1 MKFSMGKAL
10 LIIVISTLLISGST
24 FGTFLYYRHFREVQR
39 SDPSNHIVAVVQTS
53 PHAEGL
59 KTSYLAELMGLSV
72 DQPRNL
78 FQFRTSDAVKQL
90 LASPV
95 IKEASVR
102 KIRPG
107 TVHVDYVARKPIAYL
122 GDYVNAAMD
131 GEGTVFPFKP
141 FYSPKRLPELYL
153 GLWNSTLEEGALHWG
168 ETIRGKEIELAY
180 QLLDEVP
187 AYLPEKETLLRIDVS
202 HAFSQ
207 SDGQREIVLILE
219 ERVTRNVEG
228 RTVQC
233 IYPRIIRMRP
243 DTYAKQLGHY
253 QALSR
258 YFGRKGLEVPKG
270 GEGAVWRSKTVIV
283 DMRLSDLA
291 FFVEES

>member
-1 MKFSMGKAL
+1 MKFTLGKAL
-10 LIIVISTLLISGST
+10 LIIVISTLLISGTT
-24 FGTFLYYRHFREVQR
+24 FGAVLYYRHFREMQR
-39 SDPSNHIVAVVQTS
+39 NDPSYHIVAVVQTS
-53 PHAEGL
+53 PHVEGL

-95 IKEASVR
+95 IKEATVR

-122 GDYVNAAMD
+122 GDYVNAALD
-131 GEGTVFPFKP
+131 SERTVFPFKP

-153 GLWNSTLEEGALHWG
+153 GEGSSPASALQWG
-168 ETIRGKEIELAY
+168 EKIGGKEIELAY

-187 AYLPEKETLLRIDVS
+187 AYLPERETLLRIDVS
-202 HAFSQ
+202 HAFAQ
-207 SDGQREIVLILE
+207 SDGQREIVLLLE
-219 ERVTRNVEG
+219 ERVTRHVEG

-243 DTYAKQLGHY
+243 DTYINQLKNY
-253 QALSR
+253 QALSTH
-258 YFGRKGLEVPKG
+258 FVKSLAVPKNR
-270 GEGAVWRSKTVIV
+270 EGAVWRSKALII